1 MAYSLLRPEAEPVCA
16 RREVEGEL
24 VDWEREEAADGDAD
38 TTRAAAAGS
47 IIECRGRARRRG
59 GGGER
64 RRKGGEG
71 LVLG

>member
-1 MAYSLLRPEAEPVCA
+1 MSYSLLRPEAEPVCA

-59 GGGER
+59 GGGR
-64 RRKGGEG
+64 GEG
-71 LVLG
+71 KAGKD